1 MGGAKMKT
9 AWKKLCHTISNHKII
24 VLVCLIL
31 LGMCYIYYPR
41 NVKSLL
47 VKDYNIADI
56 NVVYTVADGKTDKD
70 VALTQRQMA
79 ELMDAFSKSYAR
91 RKIIKKH
98 SASKDVVGYLIQMS
112 GSTDVV
118 YFFTKRIISIN
129 GVQYEVY
136 GESLSNQFLSII
148 ESEE

>member
-1 MGGAKMKT
+1 MGGAKMKI

-24 VLVCLIL
+24 ILVCLIL
-31 LGMCYIYYPR
+31 PGMCYIYFPR

-47 VKDYNIADI
+47 VKDYNITDI
-56 NVVYTVADGKTDKD
+56 NVVYTVADGQTDKD
-70 VALTQRQMA
+70 VVLTQSQMT
-79 ELMDAFSKSYAR
+79 ELMNAFSKSYAR

-98 SASKDVVGYLIQMS
+98 SASKDIVGYLIQMS

-118 YFFTKRIISIN
+118 YFFTNRIISIN
-129 GVQYEVY
+129 GVQYEIY
-136 GESLSNQFLSII
+136 GEALSRQFLSII